1 MKKIFTMLMVVTL
14 VVAMTVSSFAAG
26 AFVAS
31 PTGIAAPKLVNATNE
46 NVGCLAELVIESYDN
61 RASLGETALAKM
73 NAAYKSIKN
82 TDDLSKLNSDLAAI
96 ADEYN
101 IPSSALAVSD
111 LFDISHVGCANHES
125 CGAFTITIRPNTV
138 ENFVALMHFNGT
150 SWELVETTVE
160 DGCLTFTVD
169 DFSPFAII
177 AHDGTGE
184 APISS
189 AAVAGIAGGSIGALL
204 IILII
209 IILIIIQKKKKNKK
223 A

>member
-1 MKKIFTMLMVVTL
+1 MKKIFTMSMVVML
-14 VVAMTVSSFAAG
+14 VIAMAVSSFAAG

-46 NVGCLAELVIESYDN
+46 NLDCLAELVIESYDN
-61 RASLGETALAKM
+61 RASLGEASLAKM
-73 NAAYKSIKN
+73 NAAYKSIKE
-82 TDDLSKLNSDLAAI
+82 TDDLSTLNADLAAI
-96 ADEYN
+96 AEKYN
-101 IPSSALAVSD
+101 IPSTALAVSD
-111 LFDISHVGCANHES
+111 LFDISHVGCANHAN

-150 SWELVETTVE
+150 SWELVETTVV
-160 DGCLTFTVD
+160 DGCLTFTVS

-184 APISS
+184 APLSS
-189 AAVAGIAGGSIGALL
+189 AAVAGIAGGSIGAVVVVGAVVAAVML
-204 IILII
+204 
-209 IILIIIQKKKKNKK
+209 QKKKKK